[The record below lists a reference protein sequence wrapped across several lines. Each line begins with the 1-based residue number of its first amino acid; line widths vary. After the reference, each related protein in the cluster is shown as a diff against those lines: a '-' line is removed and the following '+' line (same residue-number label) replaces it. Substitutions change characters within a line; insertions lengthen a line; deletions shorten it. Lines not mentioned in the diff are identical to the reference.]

1 LRILGVDPGSAATG
15 YGLIEGDVRSA
26 RALDFGVLRPPPS
39 VSLGEKLQVVYRG
52 LKQLLEQHRPDCA
65 AVESLFHAKN
75 ARSALALGHV
85 RGVVL
90 LAIAEA
96 GVPAFEYAP
105 MEIKKALVGY
115 GRAEKEQ
122 VQMMVARLLKLIHP
136 PRPLDAADAL
146 AVALCHAAV
155 GSFQRTLERAR

>member
-1 LRILGVDPGSAATG
+1 MRILGVDPGSVATG
-15 YGLIEGDVRSA
+15 YGLILGDVRSA
-26 RALDFGVLRPPPS
+26 RALDFGVLRPPPAAP
-39 VSLGEKLQVVYRG
+39 LGEKLQVVYRG
-52 LKQLLEQHRPDCA
+52 LQQLFAEHQPDCA
-65 AVESLFHAKN
+65 AVESVFHAKN

-90 LAIAEA
+90 LAAAEA

-105 MEIKKALVGY
+105 TEIKKALVGY

-122 VQMMVARLLKLIHP
+122 VQLMVARLLGLKIV

>member
-1 LRILGVDPGSAATG
+1 MRILGVDPGSAVTG
-15 YGLIEGDVRSA
+15 YGLIAGDVRTS
-26 RALDFGVLRPPPS
+26 RALDYGVLRPPPAAP
-39 VSLGEKLQVVYRG
+39 LAEKLLVVYRG
-52 LKQLLEQHRPDCA
+52 LLEIFERHRPDCA

-90 LAIAEA
+90 LAAAES
-96 GVPAFEYAP
+96 GVPTFEYAP

-122 VQMMVARLLKLIHP
+122 VQMMVTRLLSLPSP

-155 GSFQRTLERAR
+155 ASFQSRLERAE